1 MLNDISGY
9 SIPINLKQM
18 EPAMTPVKNDQINTS
33 EKILDSFG
41 EILQK
46 QITETNY
53 IQKDAE
59 KAQETFA
66 TGGNISLHEVMIKAE
81 KAEMSMQLTMQL
93 RNKLLAAY
101 KEIQNMN
108 V

>member
-9 SIPINLKQM
+9 SVPLNLREM
-18 EPAMTPVKNDQINTS
+18 EANKAPLANKEINTS

-41 EILQK
+41 EILNK
-46 QITETNY
+46 QISETNV
-53 IQKDAE
+53 IQIDAE
-59 KAQETFA
+59 KAQEIFA

-81 KAEMSMQLTMQL
+81 KAEMSMQLTLQL

-101 KEIQNMN
+101 KEIQSMH